1 MNLSCLQDVI
11 ELSLNQKLCVVVCLL
26 YTAGYTD
33 VKRSNQGLSDCVY
46 YFRFWDACLLFFLRR
61 LTLFHPVSSS
71 VRSGGAVNV
80 QYEVR
85 NGLFLH

>member
-1 MNLSCLQDVI
+1 MKQVLYYAHVYTEMNLSCLQDVI

-46 YFRFWDACLLFFLRR
+46 YFRFGDAC
-61 LTLFHPVSSS
+61 HPTMPS
-71 VRSGGAVNV
+71 V
-80 QYEVR
+80 
-85 NGLFLH
+85 LPT